1 MDRQKFEQRCAIK
14 FCVKLGESATVAYEK
29 LQRAYGEH
37 SLSRAQV
44 FRWHK
49 SFLEGREQV
58 EDEPRAGRPSTSKT
72 DDNVERVRSLVR
84 SDRRL
89 TLRMISSELNLN
101 RFTVHQILTRDL
113 GMRKVCAKMVPKN
126 LTTEQKANRRD
137 VCLDLLDRLEREPE
151 FFSRVITGDES
162 WILEYDP
169 ETKRQSREWHTA
181 NSPRPK
187 KARMSKSKIK
197 SMLICFFD
205 SQGIVHKEFVPP
217 GQTVNQTFYREV
229 LERLRKGV
237 ARVRP
242 GIARTWMLHHDNA
255 PCHTAV
261 SINEFL
267 ADKSIPVVPQPP
279 YSPDLSPCDFFLF
292 PRLKNHLKGRHFG
305 TLDNIQKSVTD
316 ELKGIPAEAFQHC
329 YEQWKQRLR
338 RCVAAQGNYFE
349 GDNLDL

>member
-1 MDRQKFEQRCAIK
+1 M
-14 FCVKLGESATVAYEK
+14 CV
-29 LQRAYGEH
+29 
-37 SLSRAQV
+37 
-44 FRWHK
+44 
-49 SFLEGREQV
+49 
-58 EDEPRAGRPSTSKT
+58 
-72 DDNVERVRSLVR
+72 
-84 SDRRL
+84 
-89 TLRMISSELNLN
+89 
-101 RFTVHQILTRDL
+101 
-113 GMRKVCAKMVPKN
+113 KMVPKN
-126 LTTEQKANRRD
+126 LTTEQKASQRD

-151 FFSRVITGDES
+151 SFIRVITGDES

-169 ETKRQSREWHTA
+169 ETKRQNREWHTA

-197 SMLICFFD
+197 SMFICFFD
-205 SQGIVHKEFVPP
+205 SQRIDHKEFVPP
-217 GQTVNQTFYREV
+217 VQTANQIFYREV
-229 LERLRKGV
+229 LERLRKTV

-242 GIARTWMLHHDNA
+242 GISRTWMLHHDKA
-255 PCHTAV
+255 PSHTAV

-267 ADKSIPVVPQPP
+267 AERTFLWF
-279 YSPDLSPCDFFLF
+279 LSPPIRRISVPVTSFF

-305 TLDNIQKSVTD
+305 TFDNIHKSVTD